1 MHLSAFA
8 WLHGMDQW
16 MMDHL
21 LETRKERCMCRAA
34 AHRARR
40 VAEPSDVR
48 SFAHRARCVAEP
60 SDVRSF
66 VSNLPLHPS
75 VRPSTIFLQVS
86 AAPRS
91 ALLSAARPRLGLRA
105 AAALALFIAR
115 SKRKA
120 DPMPMRCSHT
130 SCIVSTGPRLMMID
144 HLFTPR

>member
-40 VAEPSDVR
+40 
-48 SFAHRARCVAEP
+48 VAEP

-120 DPMPMRCSHT
+120 DPMSMFCLLLALYPQVH
-130 SCIVSTGPRLMMID
+130 G
-144 HLFTPR
+144 

>member
-48 SFAHRARCVAEP
+48 SF
-60 SDVRSF
+60 

-75 VRPSTIFLQVS
+75 VRPSIFLASLCSPKVCSGLCGSPPSGS
-86 AAPRS
+86 ARRCRARALYCEVKKKS
-91 ALLSAARPRLGLRA
+91 GSDADALLAY
-105 AAALALFIAR
+105 
-115 SKRKA
+115 
-120 DPMPMRCSHT
+120 
-130 SCIVSTGPRLMMID
+130 
-144 HLFTPR
+144 

>member
-48 SFAHRARCVAEP
+48 SF
-60 SDVRSF
+60 

-75 VRPSTIFLQVS
+75 VRPSTIFLQGS

-130 SCIVSTGPRLMMID
+130 SCIVSTGPRRMMID
-144 HLFTPR
+144 HHFTPR

>member
-40 VAEPSDVR
+40 
-48 SFAHRARCVAEP
+48 VAEP

-120 DPMPMRCSHT
+120 DPMPMRCSHP

-144 HLFTPR
+144 HHFTPR